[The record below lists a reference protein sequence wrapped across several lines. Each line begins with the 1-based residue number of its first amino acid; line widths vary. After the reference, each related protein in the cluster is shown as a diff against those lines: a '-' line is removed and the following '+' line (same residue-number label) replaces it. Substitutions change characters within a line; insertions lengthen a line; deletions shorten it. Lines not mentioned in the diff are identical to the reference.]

1 MTVAEILQ
9 QRLRSQH
16 LLHSQAQSPANVV
29 SRLLAVQAQDYLGSL
44 WAVGQRMPGS
54 TEKSIEDAL
63 ANGSLIRTWPM
74 RGTLHYVHADDAR
87 WLVGFL
93 APRVIP
99 KTRSIYKKAGLD
111 EAVLRKC
118 TRVVT
123 KALQKD
129 PRLTRDELYQQLE
142 RSRISTANSRGLHI
156 TGYLAINGLIC
167 FGPRKGKQQTFVL
180 MDEWLPSPKALMPD
194 EVLPTLA
201 MRYFEGHGPA
211 TVQDFARWSGMTL
224 TDARQAIALSGTR
237 LVSEVIK
244 DEWYYIADRPGQ
256 GAATDKLVKSRKR
269 NDAYLLPAFDE
280 FTVSYKDR
288 SLVLSRDQRHRGS
301 MEVLSPVVVVNGIVV
316 ATWSRRLGKHE
327 VEISVKPFSK
337 LSPAVISKIKYR
349 AMEYAHFVG
358 SSDAFVQIT

>member
-1 MTVAEILQ
+1 MTVAEILKH
-9 QRLRSQH
+9 RLRNQY
-16 LLHSQAQSPANVV
+16 LVHSQAQSPAHVV

-63 ANGSLIRTWPM
+63 ANGSIIRTWPM
-74 RGTLHYVHADDAR
+74 RGTLHYVHADDVR

-99 KTRSIYKKAGLD
+99 KMRSIYKKAGLD

-180 MDEWLPSPKALMPD
+180 MDEWVRSPKELMPD

-211 TVQDFARWSGMTL
+211 TAQDFAWWSGMTL
-224 TDARQAIALSGTR
+224 TEARQAITLSDSR

-244 DEWYYIADRPGQ
+244 DERYYIVDRPEQ
-256 GAATDKLVKSRKR
+256 GAATDKLVESRKR
-269 NDAYLLPAFDE
+269 DDAHLLPAFDE

-288 SLVLSRDQRHRGS
+288 GLVLPRDQQHRRS
-301 MEVLSPVVVVNGIVV
+301 MDVLSPVVVVNGIVLG
-316 ATWSRRLGKHE
+316 TWSRKLGKQG
-327 VEISVKPFSK
+327 VEIRVKPFSK
-337 LSPAVISKIKYR
+337 LSSAVLVKIKR
-349 AMEYAHFVG
+349 RGMEYAHFVG